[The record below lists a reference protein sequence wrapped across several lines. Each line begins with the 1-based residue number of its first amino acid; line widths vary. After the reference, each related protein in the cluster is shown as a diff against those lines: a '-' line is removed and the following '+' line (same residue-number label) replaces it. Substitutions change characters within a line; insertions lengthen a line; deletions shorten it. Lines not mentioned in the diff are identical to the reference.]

1 MPILVLCL
9 NSQCRLLS
17 NQTDSGQLA
26 AKACEGP
33 PVDGEGAEA
42 VDTGVGAG
50 AGAGGGGEFG
60 GTPSNAT
67 PRVLGGGGGG
77 GGVGVAPV

>member
-1 MPILVLCL
+1 M
-9 NSQCRLLS
+9 
-17 NQTDSGQLA
+17 
-26 AKACEGP
+26 
-33 PVDGEGAEA
+33 DGEGAEA

-77 GGVGVAPV
+77 GGVAPA